1 MTFTPTIWRRSSM
14 ERGSAFVPDITA
26 PSRSCAVWMSRPP
39 HGHHS
44 TCTTTRAT
52 STRWSQGSSRR
63 ARYSAMSQPN
73 SSAEIS
79 ALYQELILDHY
90 RRPRNKGTLEKPDA
104 SVEMK
109 NPLCGDEIGLQ
120 VEFDGSAVHDLKFSG
135 RGCSI
140 SQASASMM
148 TQLVKGKS
156 RDEIDVIRNQ
166 FRDLMLGVTSAED
179 ESRLGSLRSLSGVA
193 RFPAR
198 VKCAL
203 LAWNAL
209 ESALEGQP

>member
-1 MTFTPTIWRRSSM
+1 MLRPD
-14 ERGSAFVPDITA
+14 SA
-26 PSRSCAVWMSRPP
+26 
-39 HGHHS
+39 
-44 TCTTTRAT
+44 
-52 STRWSQGSSRR
+52 QL
-63 ARYSAMSQPN
+63 
-73 SSAEIS
+73 S
-79 ALYQELILDHY
+79 ALYQEMILDHY
-90 RRPRNKGTLEKPDA
+90 RRPRNKGTLENADA

-120 VEFDGSAVHDLKFSG
+120 VSFDGDQISEVKFSG

-148 TQLVKGKS
+148 TQLLKGKT
-156 RDEIDVIRNQ
+156 RAEIESIRTR
-166 FRDLMLGVTSAED
+166 FRDLMLGSGEAVTD
-179 ESRLGSLRSLSGVA
+179 ELGPLRALSGVA

-209 ESALEGQP
+209 DTALANRTR

>member
-1 MTFTPTIWRRSSM
+1 
-14 ERGSAFVPDITA
+14 
-26 PSRSCAVWMSRPP
+26 
-39 HGHHS
+39 
-44 TCTTTRAT
+44 
-52 STRWSQGSSRR
+52 
-63 ARYSAMSQPN
+63 MSQPRTP
-73 SSAEIS
+73 AEIS
-79 ALYQELILDHY
+79 ALYQEMILDHY
-90 RRPRNKGTLEKPDA
+90 RRPRNKGLLENADA

-109 NPLCGDEIGLQ
+109 NPLCGDEIALQ
-120 VEFDGSAVHDLKFSG
+120 VAFEGNSVCDLKFSG

-156 RDEIDVIRNQ
+156 TEEIDAIRNR
-166 FRDLMLGVTSAED
+166 FRDLMLGKASGD
-179 ESRLGSLRSLSGVA
+179 DDSQLGSLRALSGVA

-209 ESALEGQP
+209 ESALAERPS

>member
-1 MTFTPTIWRRSSM
+1 
-14 ERGSAFVPDITA
+14 
-26 PSRSCAVWMSRPP
+26 MSRPE
-39 HGHHS
+39 
-44 TCTTTRAT
+44 T
-52 STRWSQGSSRR
+52 
-63 ARYSAMSQPN
+63 
-73 SSAEIS
+73 SAELS

-90 RRPRNKGTLEKPDA
+90 RRPRNKGTLENADA

-109 NPLCGDEIGLQ
+109 NPLCGDEICLQ
-120 VEFDGSAVHDLKFSG
+120 VAFEGASVCDLKFAG

-148 TQLVKGKS
+148 TQIVKGKTAEEIEAIRS
-156 RDEIDVIRNQ
+156 R
-166 FRDLMLGVTSAED
+166 FRDLMLGDQSAAD
-179 ESRLGSLRSLSGVA
+179 DQALGSLRALSGVA

-209 ESALEGQP
+209 ETALSERVG

>member
-1 MTFTPTIWRRSSM
+1 MALPK
-14 ERGSAFVPDITA
+14 
-26 PSRSCAVWMSRPP
+26 RP
-39 HGHHS
+39 
-44 TCTTTRAT
+44 
-52 STRWSQGSSRR
+52 
-63 ARYSAMSQPN
+63 
-73 SSAEIS
+73 AEVA
-79 ALYQELILDHY
+79 ALYQEMILDHY
-90 RRPRNKGTLEKPDA
+90 RRPRNKGTLERADA

-109 NPLCGDEIGLQ
+109 NPLCGDEIELQ
-120 VEFDGSAVHDLKFSG
+120 VAFDGDSVSDLRFSG

-156 RDEIDVIRNQ
+156 SEEIGALKKQ
-166 FRDLMLGVTSAED
+166 FRDLMLGNAPAAD
-179 ESRLGSLRSLSGVA
+179 DGQLGSLRALSGVA

-209 ESALEGQP
+209 ETAMAERA

>member
-1 MTFTPTIWRRSSM
+1 
-14 ERGSAFVPDITA
+14 
-26 PSRSCAVWMSRPP
+26 MSRPE
-39 HGHHS
+39 
-44 TCTTTRAT
+44 T
-52 STRWSQGSSRR
+52 
-63 ARYSAMSQPN
+63 
-73 SSAEIS
+73 SAELS

-90 RRPRNKGTLEKPDA
+90 RRPRNKGTLENADA

-120 VEFDGSAVHDLKFSG
+120 VEFDGDAVRDLRFSG

-156 RDEIDVIRNQ
+156 RQEIGMIWKQ
-166 FRDLMLGVTSAED
+166 FRDLMLGDASAAED
-179 ESRLGSLRSLSGVA
+179 PRLGSLRALAGVA

-209 ESALEGQP
+209 ESALNG

>member
-1 MTFTPTIWRRSSM
+1 MTRSD
-14 ERGSAFVPDITA
+14 R
-26 PSRSCAVWMSRPP
+26 
-39 HGHHS
+39 
-44 TCTTTRAT
+44 
-52 STRWSQGSSRR
+52 
-63 ARYSAMSQPN
+63 
-73 SSAEIS
+73 SAEIA

-90 RRPRNKGTLEKPDA
+90 RRPRNKGELEGA
-104 SVEMK
+104 TTSVTMK
-109 NPLCGDEIGLQ
+109 NPLCGDEVALH
-120 VEFDGSAVHDLKFSG
+120 VLLDGDKVSDLKFSG

-156 RDEIDVIRNQ
+156 AAEVKQ
-166 FRDLMLGVTSAED
+166 LGETFRDMVMGATDANDQSVEKS
-179 ESRLGSLRSLSGVA
+179 LGSLRALGGVS

-209 ESALEGQP
+209 ETALAGNSG

>member
-1 MTFTPTIWRRSSM
+1 
-14 ERGSAFVPDITA
+14 
-26 PSRSCAVWMSRPP
+26 
-39 HGHHS
+39 
-44 TCTTTRAT
+44 
-52 STRWSQGSSRR
+52 
-63 ARYSAMSQPN
+63 MSQPR
-73 SSAEIS
+73 SAAEIG

-104 SVEMK
+104 SVDVK

-120 VEFDGSAVHDLKFSG
+120 VAFEGDCVCDLKFSG

-156 RDEIDVIRNQ
+156 TPEIDAIRKQ
-166 FRDLMLGVTSAED
+166 FRDLMLGTPSGD
-179 ESRLGSLRSLSGVA
+179 EAQLGSLRALSGVA

-209 ESALEGQP
+209 ESALAERAS

>member
-1 MTFTPTIWRRSSM
+1 MP
-14 ERGSAFVPDITA
+14 
-26 PSRSCAVWMSRPP
+26 RPE
-39 HGHHS
+39 
-44 TCTTTRAT
+44 
-52 STRWSQGSSRR
+52 
-63 ARYSAMSQPN
+63 
-73 SSAEIS
+73 SAELS
-79 ALYQELILDHY
+79 ALYQEMILDHY
-90 RRPRNKGTLEKPDA
+90 RRPRNKGTLENADA

-120 VEFDGSAVHDLKFSG
+120 VSFEGDQISDVKFSG

-148 TQLVKGKS
+148 TQLLKGKTRS
-156 RDEIDVIRNQ
+156 EIESIRNH
-166 FRDLMLGVTSAED
+166 FRDLMLGATEVND
-179 ESRLGSLRSLSGVA
+179 ELGPLRALSGVA

-209 ESALEGQP
+209 ERALNS

>member
-1 MTFTPTIWRRSSM
+1 
-14 ERGSAFVPDITA
+14 
-26 PSRSCAVWMSRPP
+26 MSRPE
-39 HGHHS
+39 
-44 TCTTTRAT
+44 T
-52 STRWSQGSSRR
+52 
-63 ARYSAMSQPN
+63 
-73 SSAEIS
+73 SAELS
-79 ALYQELILDHY
+79 ALYQEMILDHY
-90 RRPRNKGTLEKPDA
+90 RRPRNKGTLENADA

-120 VEFDGSAVHDLKFSG
+120 VAFDGDSVRDLKFYG

-148 TQLVKGKS
+148 TQLVKGKR
-156 RDEIDVIRNQ
+156 RDEIDAIRNQ
-166 FRDLMLGVTSAED
+166 FRDLMLAARSGAD
-179 ESRLGSLRSLSGVA
+179 ESQLGPLRALSGVA

-209 ESALEGQP
+209 ESALNGHSA

>member
-1 MTFTPTIWRRSSM
+1 
-14 ERGSAFVPDITA
+14 
-26 PSRSCAVWMSRPP
+26 
-39 HGHHS
+39 
-44 TCTTTRAT
+44 
-52 STRWSQGSSRR
+52 
-63 ARYSAMSQPN
+63 MSQPR
-73 SSAEIS
+73 SAAEIG

-90 RRPRNKGTLEKPDA
+90 RRPRNKGTLEKADA
-104 SVEMK
+104 SVDVK
-109 NPLCGDEIGLQ
+109 NPLCGDEISLQ
-120 VEFDGSAVHDLKFSG
+120 VAFEGDCVCDLKFSG

-156 RDEIDVIRNQ
+156 TAEIDAIRKQ
-166 FRDLMLGVTSAED
+166 FRDLMLGTPSGD
-179 ESRLGSLRSLSGVA
+179 EAQLGSLRALSGVS

-209 ESALEGQP
+209 ESALAERGA

>member
-1 MTFTPTIWRRSSM
+1 MGGHM
-14 ERGSAFVPDITA
+14 AQ
-26 PSRSCAVWMSRPP
+26 SRSA
-39 HGHHS
+39 
-44 TCTTTRAT
+44 
-52 STRWSQGSSRR
+52 
-63 ARYSAMSQPN
+63 
-73 SSAEIS
+73 AEIG

-90 RRPRNKGTLEKPDA
+90 RRPRNKGTLEKADA
-104 SVEMK
+104 SVDVK

-120 VEFDGSAVHDLKFSG
+120 VAFDGDCVCDLKFSG

-156 RDEIDVIRNQ
+156 TKDIDAIRKR
-166 FRDLMLGVTSAED
+166 FRDVMLGNTAGDDTE
-179 ESRLGSLRSLSGVA
+179 LGPLRALSGVA

-209 ESALEGQP
+209 ESALAERPS

>member
-1 MTFTPTIWRRSSM
+1 
-14 ERGSAFVPDITA
+14 
-26 PSRSCAVWMSRPP
+26 
-39 HGHHS
+39 
-44 TCTTTRAT
+44 
-52 STRWSQGSSRR
+52 
-63 ARYSAMSQPN
+63 MSQPRT
-73 SSAEIS
+73 SAEIG
-79 ALYQELILDHY
+79 ALYQEMILDHY

-109 NPLCGDEIGLQ
+109 NPLCGDEITLQ
-120 VEFDGSAVHDLKFSG
+120 VAFDGNSVCDLRFSG

-156 RDEIDVIRNQ
+156 PEEIEAIRKQ
-166 FRDLMLGVTSAED
+166 FRDLMLGNASAD
-179 ESRLGSLRSLSGVA
+179 ESQLGSLQALSGVA

-209 ESALEGQP
+209 ERALAERAP

>member
-1 MTFTPTIWRRSSM
+1 MP
-14 ERGSAFVPDITA
+14 
-26 PSRSCAVWMSRPP
+26 RPE
-39 HGHHS
+39 
-44 TCTTTRAT
+44 
-52 STRWSQGSSRR
+52 
-63 ARYSAMSQPN
+63 
-73 SSAEIS
+73 SAELS
-79 ALYQELILDHY
+79 ALYQEMILDHY
-90 RRPRNKGTLEKPDA
+90 RRPRNKGTLDNADA

-120 VEFDGSAVHDLKFSG
+120 VAFDGDSISDVRFSG

-148 TQLVKGKS
+148 TQLVKGKR
-156 RDEIDVIRNQ
+156 RDEIDSIRTQ
-166 FRDLMLGVTSAED
+166 FRDLMLGVSQGD
-179 ESRLGSLRSLSGVA
+179 EQNLGSLRSLSGVA

-209 ESALEGQP
+209 EDALAERPG